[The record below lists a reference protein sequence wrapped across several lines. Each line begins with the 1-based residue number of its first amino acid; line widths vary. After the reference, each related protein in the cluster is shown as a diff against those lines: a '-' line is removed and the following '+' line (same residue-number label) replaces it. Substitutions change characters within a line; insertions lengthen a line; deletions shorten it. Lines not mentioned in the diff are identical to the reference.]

1 MATVTGFV
9 ERIKYRNEENGYT
22 VLSLN
27 ADGEEYI
34 LVGTFHYISE
44 GEMVEAVG
52 SMIEHPVY
60 GQQLQ
65 VESYEIKTPQDTLS
79 VERYL
84 GSGAIKGIGA
94 ALASRIVRRFKAD
107 TFRIMEEEPERLS
120 EVKGISEKMAM
131 DISRQVE
138 EKKEM
143 RQAMMFLQ
151 DYGIS
156 MNLAVKIYQQY
167 GARLYSVIKENPYQL
182 ADDIPGV
189 GFKLA
194 DEIAGKAG
202 ILTDSDFRIKCGIL
216 YTLLQGVGNGHTY
229 LPKEVLL
236 RQASELLKVEPERM
250 EKHLMDMQME
260 KRIVIKAGGGEAAV
274 YAAQYYYL

>member
-120 EVKGISEKMAM
+120 EVKASVKRWPWIS
-131 DISRQVE
+131 
-138 EKKEM
+138 
-143 RQAMMFLQ
+143 
-151 DYGIS
+151 
-156 MNLAVKIYQQY
+156 
-167 GARLYSVIKENPYQL
+167 
-182 ADDIPGV
+182 
-189 GFKLA
+189 
-194 DEIAGKAG
+194 AG
-202 ILTDSDFRIKCGIL
+202 RW
-216 YTLLQGVGNGHTY
+216 
-229 LPKEVLL
+229 
-236 RQASELLKVEPERM
+236 
-250 EKHLMDMQME
+250 
-260 KRIVIKAGGGEAAV
+260 KRKRRCVRP
-274 YAAQYYYL
+274 